1 MQMIK
6 KLTFIIAAIFFATAH
21 AQWTEPVRISSDPHL
36 GIPRAIAVGDTLHVA
51 ATNLIDIYYLR
62 SEDNGETWTEPI
74 CPVEDFYGSG
84 TPDIVS
90 SNGKLHMAFIGREQS
105 GEPTRVYIIS
115 SSDGGRSWGDPG
127 EVYYNGWKYPRL
139 AGAGDTLFLS
149 CAIPGQILVFVSYD
163 NGQTWSEPSVV
174 DSGPL
179 VIDHPPNILYF
190 QGRLHTIYQINIVG
204 DSIGVEIYHRYS
216 EDYGDTWSDRYPLST
231 LEYDPDYRHSQAPS
245 AYVDSSGNIIALWF
259 DYKYGSE
266 CGVTGDILGRVS
278 RDGGETWLR
287 ETRLTFTQTGSGST
301 CLILN
306 DTLYAIWM
314 DQDYLGCGYPKLM
327 YSKSS
332 DWGISWDQP
341 EIINESA
348 ELLEGGPILFYN
360 REEISPMLHCVMAG
374 KPVNGPC
381 DLYYTRNAIATTA
394 NEESSPPVSVSLT
407 LSAYPNPFNS
417 STMISFGNLQGD
429 DSEIEIF
436 NLLGQRIRSFTIE
449 GAREGRIVWDATD
462 ALGNKVSSGIYFA
475 RARASRNSSVIKLIY
490 LK

>member
-1 MQMIK
+1 MIAVT
-6 KLTFIIAAIFFATAH
+6 LFASAH

-36 GIPRAIAVGDTLHVA
+36 MIPRAVAVEDTLHVA
-51 ATNLIDIYYLR
+51 ATTLSNIFYMR
-62 SEDNGETWTEPI
+62 SNDNGETWTDPI
-74 CPVEDFYGSG
+74 CPVDYFYGSRW
-84 TPDIVS
+84 PDILF
-90 SNGKLHMAFIGREQS
+90 SNSRLHMAFIGRSEVQ
-105 GEPTRVYIIS
+105 EPDRVYNVS
-115 SSDGGRSWGDPG
+115 STDGGRTWGEPY

-139 AGAGDTLFLS
+139 AGVGDTLFLS
-149 CAIPGQILVFVSYD
+149 CAIPGRILVFVSYD

-179 VIDHPPNILYF
+179 VIDHPPNILYS

-231 LEYDPDYRHSQAPS
+231 LEYGSDYRHSQAPS
-245 AYVDSSGNIIALWF
+245 AYVDSSGNIMALWF

-278 RDGGETWLR
+278 TDNGESWLR
-287 ETRLTFTQTGSGST
+287 ETRLTFTQTGSGSA

-332 DWGISWDQP
+332 DWSVSWDQP
-341 EIINESA
+341 EIIYESA
-348 ELLEGGPILFYN
+348 ELLEYGPIMFHN
-360 REEISPMLHCVMAG
+360 QQVDSFMLQCIMWAE
-374 KPVNGPC
+374 PPDGPK
-381 DLYYTRNAIATTA
+381 DLYYVKSGIPTKIIDEDARIVPDKFAF
-394 NEESSPPVSVSLT
+394 
-407 LSAYPNPFNS
+407 SAYPNPFNS
-417 STMISFGNLQGD
+417 TAMITFNNLEGD
-429 DSEIEIF
+429 NTEIEIF

-449 GAREGRIVWDATD
+449 GAKEGRIIWDATD
-462 ALGNKVSSGIYFA
+462 AMGNKVSSGIYFA
-475 RARASRNSSVIKLIY
+475 RARTSRNSNTIKLIY